1 VYTQCPDC
9 ATVFRV
15 TAEALR
21 IAQGDVRCGVC
32 STTFN
37 ALENLSEQA
46 FNPAADPEP
55 PSPDDSMTVEEL
67 PGGENIE
74 LSAPVELAAVPD
86 LPEDTQDESSLRAD
100 ADTGA
105 ETEAESEAEAEAEA
119 EAEDEE
125 RAMEFHGDAADLDRL
140 FVVENAKVESLNPP
154 TVGPAP
160 SQAEPVI
167 DLDCT
172 DEHPILVLEERDDIP
187 DEPVIESIVLET
199 LEPMATPSPRP
210 LPAPAARVV
219 PPPRPPPPAP
229 VPPPAPP
236 RAVTGVH
243 TAPRILIPDEMR
255 KRLAEEASARAA
267 TADAAVFEPDDS
279 PGILSQRWP
288 WVAGVAALAFLLLL
302 QVIHRQRDALVQ
314 SPVVGPAVA
323 GVYGFLGLAVLAP
336 TDLSAYELRQW
347 GAASDPNEA
356 NRLMLRAS
364 IVNRAAYAQPFPLL
378 RLTLQDRFGGTLEQG
393 DIGPA
398 DYLPGAGGDGLLGP
412 GERADALIRIVDPG
426 SEAVGFELD
435 VCLAV
440 KGGVRCASQIKTAGP

>member
-46 FNPAADPEP
+46 FNPAAEAEP

-74 LSAPVELAAVPD
+74 LSAPVELAVVPD
-86 LPEDTQDESSLRAD
+86 RPVDTQDESSLQAKAD
-100 ADTGA
+100 AGA
-105 ETEAESEAEAEAEA
+105 ETEAESESQ
-119 EAEDEE
+119 AEDEE

-140 FVVENAKVESLNPP
+140 FVVENAKVEPFKPP
-154 TVGPAP
+154 AAEPPP
-160 SQAEPVI
+160 SQVERII
-167 DLDCT
+167 DLDST
-172 DEHPILVLEERDDIP
+172 DEHPIMVLDERDDVP
-187 DEPVIESIVLET
+187 DERVIESIVLET
-199 LEPMATPSPRP
+199 VEPVAAP
-210 LPAPAARVV
+210 LPKPTPAPVARVV
-219 PPPRPPPPAP
+219 PPPRSPPPAP
-229 VPPPAPP
+229 VLPTAPP
-236 RAVTGVH
+236 RAVTSGH

-267 TADAAVFEPDDS
+267 TAAAAVFEPDDS
-279 PGILSQRWP
+279 PGFLSQRWP
-288 WVAGVAALAFLLLL
+288 WVAGVAALAFLLLV
-302 QVIHRQRDALVQ
+302 QVIHSQRDALVQ
-314 SPVVGPAVA
+314 SPAVGPAVA
-323 GVYGFLGLAVLAP
+323 GIYAFLGLAVLAP

-435 VCLAV
+435 ICLPAN
-440 KGGVRCASQIKTAGP
+440 GGVRCANQIKTAGP